1 MNTIIPYGKQ
11 NIEKKDLVAVTNALK
26 QDKITTGPL
35 VEKFEKNICFFTKSK
50 YSIVCNSGT
59 SAILLA
65 MQSINV
71 AKNDVI
77 IMPTINFIASYNVAK
92 ILGAKVFLA
101 DVDKYTGQMTPQDV
115 IDCCRKFNLK
125 TIKAVIVMYHS
136 GTPLN
141 AEKFKNLKKK
151 YNCTII
157 EDACH
162 ALGAEYKFRNKFY
175 KIGSCKH
182 SDICTFSLHPLKTI
196 TTGEGGIVTTNNQ
209 KIAKRVKSL
218 VSLGINR
225 KKKHWEYDVDNY
237 GLNLRMNDFQSALG
251 ISQLK
256 KINVF
261 LKKRESLFE
270 KYIFR
275 LREIDSINLPYSNKN
290 YKSANH
296 LFIINIKGFN
306 KSKKEKLIKYMLK
319 NKIILQYHYIPIYKF
334 KVFKDKFMSKNA
346 EIFFKTS
353 VSLPIFYNMSL
364 KNLKKVTDHLKKY
377 FKTY

>member
-1 MNTIIPYGKQ
+1 MKIIPYGRQ
-11 NIEKKDLVAVTNALK
+11 CIDHKDLKSVNQALK
-26 QDKITTGPL
+26 KEKITTGQN
-35 VEKFEKNICFFTKSK
+35 VEKFEKKLENFLKCK
-50 YSIVCNSGT
+50 YSTVCNSGT

-71 AKNDVI
+71 AKNDVV

-125 TIKAVIVMYHS
+125 TVKAVIVMYHS
-136 GTPLN
+136 GKPLN

-182 SDICTFSLHPLKTI
+182 SDICTFSLHPVKTI

-209 KIAKRVKSL
+209 KIAKKVKSL

-261 LKKRESLFE
+261 LRKRESLFE

-275 LREIDSINLPYSNKN
+275 LKEIDSINLPSSNKN

-306 KSKKEKLIKYMLK
+306 KFKKEKLIKYMLK

-364 KNLKKVTDHLKKY
+364 KSLKKVTDHLKKY
-377 FKTY
+377 FKIY

>member
-1 MNTIIPYGKQ
+1 MKIIPYGRQ
-11 NIEKKDLVAVTNALK
+11 FIDDNDLRSVNQALK
-26 QDKITTGPL
+26 KDKITTGQN
-35 VEKFEKNICFFTKSK
+35 VEKFEKKLEYFLKCK

>member
-1 MNTIIPYGKQ
+1 MKIIPYGRQ
-11 NIEKKDLVAVTNALK
+11 FIDDNDLRSVNQALK
-26 QDKITTGPL
+26 KDKITTGQN
-35 VEKFEKNICFFTKSK
+35 VEKFEKKLENFLKCK